1 MEFQGDVIN
10 HETFDKVRQMTPRSV
25 NEKIDRQM
33 LQRVE
38 EISAQGPEAI
48 KDRLQ
53 ELEKE
58 WDLDKVLMLNFSVLV
73 FAQLLAARKDK
84 RWLWGPIIQTPFMA
98 MHAILGWCP
107 PSLWFRPMGFRTDK
121 EIQSEREELM
131 ANLSRMSMTNP
142 GPH

>member
-48 KDRLQ
+48 KGRLQ

>member
-48 KDRLQ
+48 KGRLQ

-98 MHAILGWCP
+98 MHAVLGWCP

-131 ANLSRMSMTNP
+131 ANLSRMSLTNP

>member
-48 KDRLQ
+48 KGRLQ

-98 MHAILGWCP
+98 MHAVLGWCP

>member
-48 KDRLQ
+48 KGRLQ

-58 WDLDKVLMLNFSVLV
+58 WDLDKVLMLNFSVLI

-98 MHAILGWCP
+98 MHAVLGWCP

-131 ANLSRMSMTNP
+131 ANLSRMSLTNP

>member
-48 KDRLQ
+48 KGRLQ

-107 PSLWFRPMGFRTDK
+107 PSLWFRPLGFRTDK